1 MKYRGKTAIDDYRW
15 SYGDIFRG
23 LRGTNAY
30 IIGQSFSDGEYFSIE
45 VVPETVTDCIDYV
58 DVNGVDIYKGDII
71 KILNYDG
78 YPSKSKHE
86 EFYVVSTK
94 RGFLNQL
101 RQSRFSRVEV
111 VGNRWDNPELL
122 EKCKDF
128 I

>member
-1 MKYRGKTAIDDYRW
+1 MKYRGKHAIDDYRW

-30 IIGQSFSDGEYFSIE
+30 IIGQSFSDGEYFSVE